1 MIEFS
6 MPWAALML
14 PLPLVVHRVLAPAKQ
29 PEAALYFPR
38 AMRADAGGAAER
50 ALAPRPSWLLAMS
63 ILIWL
68 LLVIAA
74 AGPRWVG
81 DPVALPATGRDLMLA
96 VDISESMLAEDMEL
110 NGARANRLMV
120 VKSVVGDFVR
130 RREGDRL
137 GLILFGSNAYL
148 HVPLSFDRETVRQLL
163 NEAQVGFAGKQ
174 TAIGDALGIA
184 VKRLQDRPEN
194 SRVLILLTDGA
205 NTAGQIAPRQA
216 AELAAQQGLRVYT
229 IGVGAE
235 AMELPGL
242 FGSAFGARRI
252 NPSADLDEDTLQYI
266 ASATGGRY
274 FRARDQQEL
283 EAIYAELDRLEP
295 VEQEAESYRPLRSLH
310 HWPLGAALLLSLAL
324 ASRAVLRARVRRRDP
339 AAAG

>member
-1 MIEFS
+1 
-6 MPWAALML
+6 
-14 PLPLVVHRVLAPAKQ
+14 
-29 PEAALYFPR
+29 
-38 AMRADAGGAAER
+38 
-50 ALAPRPSWLLAMS
+50 
-63 ILIWL
+63 
-68 LLVIAA
+68 
-74 AGPRWVG
+74 
-81 DPVALPATGRDLMLA
+81 MLA

-110 NGARANRLMV
+110 NGAPANRLMV

-184 VKRLQDRPEN
+184 VKRLQDRPES

-324 ASRAVLRARVRRRDP
+324 ASRAVLRPRVRRRDP